1 MPARAL
7 IAATVVIAALVTPQV
22 AAAGT
27 YAVSSC
33 DAAGPTHNVNAWWVQ
48 GGSVNSY
55 ALCPSAQGSGINT
68 RGMSTRATGRT
79 FNGGEFSR
87 WWFTAPGG
95 THITRLDWSGRLARD
110 TPSWATEISAQGGVS
125 NTRLIGY
132 PAQPGAAGWT
142 SGSEWPN
149 PVPLWTPAGTTSL
162 TQNVQCGAGSCGSGA
177 TMHTYSAV
185 VHLNDFSGPS
195 VSMGGI
201 ENNDWVRSNRTVSFS
216 ASDNIGSKAVQLYVD
231 GGLVDAIN
239 YGCDYTIPTPCSNRS
254 GGFDLGTTN
263 LASGTHRVDVVA
275 IDGSDTTISTAR
287 TIRVDNVP
295 PAQVAPSVVSGD
307 GWRKANGFTVAWPSV
322 ADGGSPIIG
331 GSWQLCRP
339 GRTACSDAY
348 PINQADPTATP
359 KIDLPA
365 DGAYELRA
373 VVRDEAGNVANI
385 VDARPAQL
393 RLDRAAPALTIDA
406 HDPNEPVQASA
417 AINDLLSGLA
427 GGQLEIRR
435 VGTNTW
441 RELATTVEGQRL
453 VAQIDDERFADGSY
467 ELRAQADDRAGNHA
481 STGLEANQ
489 ARALRQFP
497 VRIKTQLRAG
507 REHVTTVR
515 RKVGLG
521 KRKRLVKRRV
531 VRFRSS
537 FSVARGHRADVEGVL
552 TNPDGQPLDDV
563 PIQVLARPEL
573 PGAGFA
579 ATGIVRTDRDGRFN
593 YKVRGTI
600 SRTIQFRYGGA
611 TRIRPSTT
619 EVKVAV
625 PASSTFTLN
634 PSRILNGET
643 VTFKGRVR
651 GGPIPPNGKL
661 IELRK
666 WTGRQWAPFRLVRT
680 DASGRWQHTEPV
692 VSVRGLVIFKL
703 RASIPSEAGFPF
715 AAGRTV
721 ARKLRVQGL

>member
-7 IAATVVIAALVTPQV
+7 VVTIAIAVTLAVPQIAT
-22 AAAGT
+22 AGT
-27 YAVSSC
+27 YTVASC

-55 ALCPSAQGSGINT
+55 ALCPSAQGSGVNT

-79 FNGGEFSR
+79 FSGGEFSR

-95 THITRLDWSGRLARD
+95 TNITRLDWSGRLARD

-132 PAQPGAAGWT
+132 PAQPGAASYT
-142 SGSEWPN
+142 SGSDWPN

-185 VHLNDFSGPS
+185 VYLNDFSSPS
-195 VSMGGI
+195 LSAGGI
-201 ENNDWVRSNRTVSFS
+201 ADNEWVRTDRPLSYN
-216 ASDNIGSKAVQLYVD
+216 ASDNIGIKWIKLLID
-231 GGLVDAIN
+231 GNQWDMHGFH
-239 YGCDYTIPTPCSNRS
+239 CDYTQPVPCSNRS
-254 GGFDLGTTN
+254 GNFNIPTTQLSPGPHRIDL
-263 LASGTHRVDVVA
+263 VA
-275 IDGSDTTISTAR
+275 VDGSDTPVYAGMN
-287 TIRVDNVP
+287 IRVDNTP
-295 PAQVAPSVVSGD
+295 PAQVMPTVTGGD
-307 GWRKANGFTVAWPSV
+307 GWRKANGYTVTWPSV
-322 ADGGSPIIG
+322 ADGGSPIVG

-339 GRTACSDAY
+339 GRTACSDVY
-348 PINQADPTATP
+348 PINQANPTATP
-359 KIDLPA
+359 KVDLPA
-365 DGAYELRA
+365 DGSYELRA
-373 VVRDEAGNVANI
+373 VARDQAGNVANI
-385 VDARPAQL
+385 VDARAAQL
-393 RLDRAAPALTIDA
+393 RLDRAAPALVIDT
-406 HDPNEPVQASA
+406 HDPNEPVRASA
-417 AINDLLSGLA
+417 TVSDPLSGLA

-489 ARALRQFP
+489 AQALRQFP

-507 REHVTTVR
+507 RQHVKTVR
-515 RKVGLG
+515 RKVGRG
-521 KRKRLVKRRV
+521 KRKRFVKRRV

-537 FSVARGHRADVEGVL
+537 FPVARDRHADIQGVL
-552 TNPDGQPLDDV
+552 TNPDGQPLHDV
-563 PIQVLARPEL
+563 PIQVLTRPEL

-579 ATGIVRTDRDGRFN
+579 ATGIVRTDRDGRFT
-593 YKVRGTI
+593 YKLRGTT

-625 PASSTFTLN
+625 PASSTFMLS
-634 PSRILNGET
+634 PPRILNGET

-703 RASIPSEAGFPF
+703 RASIPAEAGFPF
-715 AAGRTV
+715 AAGRTIT
-721 ARKLRVQGL
+721 RKLRVQGL